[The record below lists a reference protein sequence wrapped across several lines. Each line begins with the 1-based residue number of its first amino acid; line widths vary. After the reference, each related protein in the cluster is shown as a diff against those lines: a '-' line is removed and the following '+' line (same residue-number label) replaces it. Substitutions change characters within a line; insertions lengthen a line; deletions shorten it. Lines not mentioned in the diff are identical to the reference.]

1 MIGRRYKIYLF
12 ISILCL
18 LITLAGVMVQEHLSF
33 VNHLTLSM
41 FFGLSIVMHF
51 FSMNEYYRYT
61 TIFNVEK
68 LFTRIILVGTFTL
81 GVIISEPVLPHL
93 GIHTFENPNTKQAI
107 DLAVIYAI
115 FVYFLFSLMLYRKL
129 IFHRKDNMVIRQWG
143 LFMIILMLA
152 VFAMIEHFRLPSIVW
167 RVIFVA
173 GCLVFAPLVF
183 RIKWITELKVR
194 AKWLSVFFLLTIN
207 LISLAAIQ
215 KMMGMGII
223 AGGLLSSFECNA
235 FLLLLSGSSIAYGTL
250 SMFALLFNLPIS
262 SVIEEQNTEIRS
274 YQEMSQALQSKESK
288 EQIFE
293 RLFNICHQ
301 NTQSNAGWLML
312 QNERVPQTVHTSNI
326 YQEQIELINAK
337 IGYHDLLQGKNNENP
352 YYYFPDLIKA
362 KVFTD
367 KQSLFQ
373 SLIIFP
379 IFDKNERLLATISLV
394 KPFPDGFDEY
404 MINMVRGYIDQSKL
418 AFENIQLLQE
428 TIESA
433 RYREE
438 LQIAQKVQADLMP
451 QTFPESEYFEIAV
464 FHESAKE
471 VGGDYYDYN
480 QRKKDSLAIVIGD
493 VSGKGTS
500 AAFHMAQM
508 KGIFQSLIQV
518 SITPS
523 HFLTMA
529 NRAISNCLEKKRFI
543 TLFYIM
549 LDFSAGK
556 LEYSRAGHCPMLYF
570 DMDRETVEYL
580 AGDGMGLGIIR
591 NDSYRNFIE
600 VKQRKMTEG
609 DVIVLYTDGLVEG
622 RSSNE
627 NEQFGY
633 QRLKQCLKENHQ
645 KNAEAIKNAILH
657 NFKEFT
663 DSGLHKDDTALLV
676 LKVKNLAD

>member
-1 MIGRRYKIYLF
+1 MIAKRYKIYLL
-12 ISILCL
+12 ISIVCFL
-18 LITLAGVMVQEHLSF
+18 LTLVGVLVQEHFLL
-33 VNHLTLSM
+33 VNPLTIGALY
-41 FFGLSIVMHF
+41 GVSIVMHF
-51 FSMNEYYRYT
+51 FSMNEYYKYA

-68 LFTRIILVGTFTL
+68 LFTRIILVGMVSL
-81 GVIISEPVLPHL
+81 GIIISEPALPYL
-93 GIHTFENPNTKQAI
+93 GIAKLDDTKSVQIMDLVVLTAAI
-107 DLAVIYAI
+107 
-115 FVYFLFSLMLYRKL
+115 VYFLVSIMLYRKL
-129 IFHRKDNMVIRQWG
+129 IFHRRDNTVIRQWG
-143 LFMIILMLA
+143 LFMIVLMLA
-152 VFAMIEHFRLPSIVW
+152 LISMIEHLHLPEIIW
-167 RVIFVA
+167 KVILIA
-173 GCLVFAPLVF
+173 GSLVFFPLVF
-183 RIKWITELKVR
+183 RIKWIAELKIRV
-194 AKWLSVFFLLTIN
+194 KLLSVFFLLTIN
-207 LISLAAIQ
+207 LMSIAIIQ
-215 KMMGMGII
+215 KLMGMGTI
-223 AGGLLSSFECNA
+223 AEGLINPFYSNA
-235 FLLLLSGSSIAYGTL
+235 FILLLTGSATAYGLL
-250 SMFALLFNLPIS
+250 SMFAVLFNIPIS

-274 YQEMSQALQSKESK
+274 YQEMGQALQNRESEEK
-288 EQIFE
+288 IFE
-293 RLFNICHQ
+293 RLFNICYQ
-301 NTQSNAGWLML
+301 NTQSNAGWLIL
-312 QNERVPQTVHTSNI
+312 QNETVPQTVHTSNI

-337 IGYHDLLQGKNNENP
+337 IGFQDLLQSKSDEKS
-352 YYYFPDLIKA
+352 YYHFPDLIKA

-379 IFDKNERLLATISLV
+379 IFDKNERLLATISLI

-433 RYREE
+433 RYKEE

-451 QTFPESEYFEIAV
+451 QTFPESKYFEIAA

-471 VGGDYYDYN
+471 VGGDYYDFN
-480 QRKKDSLAIVIGD
+480 QRKKDMLAIVIGD

-518 SITPS
+518 SITPN

-549 LDFSAGK
+549 LNFAERK

-570 DMDRETVEYL
+570 DKDRETVEYL
-580 AGDGMGLGIIR
+580 TGDGMGLGIIR
-591 NDSYRNFIE
+591 NDSYRNFID
-600 VKQRKMTEG
+600 VKERILNEG

-627 NEQFGY
+627 NEQYGY
-633 QRLKQCLKENHQ
+633 KRLKKCLEDNHE
-645 KNAEAIKNAILH
+645 KNAEAIKNAILQD
-657 NFKEFT
+657 FQGFT
-663 DSGLHKDDTALLV
+663 DSELHKDDTALLV
-676 LKVKNLAD
+676 LKVKNLD

>member
-12 ISILCL
+12 ISILCFVL
-18 LITLAGVMVQEHLSF
+18 TIAGLMAKDYLPF
-33 VNHLTLSM
+33 INHLTLSAL
-41 FFGLSIVMHF
+41 FGLSIVTHF

-68 LFTRIILVGTFTL
+68 LFTRIIMVGIVAL
-81 GVIISEPVLPHL
+81 GGIVAEPLFPYI
-93 GIHTFENPNTKQAI
+93 GIGALTSVESQAM
-107 DLAVIYAI
+107 DLTVVYII
-115 FVYFLFSLMLYRKL
+115 FVYFLFSIMLYRKL
-129 IFHRKDNMVIRQWG
+129 IFHRRDNMVIRQWS
-143 LFMIILMLA
+143 LFMLILMFA
-152 VFAMIEHFRLPSIVW
+152 VIAMIEYLSLPDIVW
-167 RVIFVA
+167 KVIFVA
-173 GCLVFAPLVF
+173 GALVFFPLVF
-183 RIKWITELKVR
+183 RLKWITELKMRV
-194 AKWLSVFFLLTIN
+194 KWLSVFFLLTIN
-207 LISLAAIQ
+207 LISIAAIQ
-215 KMMGMGII
+215 KMMGMGNI
-223 AGGLLSSFECNA
+223 ADGLISPFACNA
-235 FLLLLSGSSIAYGTL
+235 FLLLLSGSATSYGIL
-250 SMFALLFNLPIS
+250 SMLALLFNLPIS

-274 YQEMSQALQSKESK
+274 YQEMSQALQNRESEDK
-288 EQIFE
+288 IFE
-293 RLFNICHQ
+293 RLFNICYQ

-312 QNERVPQTVHTSNI
+312 QNESIPQTVHTSNI

-337 IGYHDLLQGKNNENP
+337 IGFHDLLQGKNDENP

-367 KQSLFQ
+367 SQSLFQ
-373 SLIIFP
+373 SLIIVP
-379 IFDKNERLLATISLV
+379 IFDKNEQLLATISLV

-404 MINMVRGYIDQSKL
+404 MINMIRGYTDQSKL
-418 AFENIQLLQE
+418 AFENTQLLKE

-433 RYREE
+433 RYKEE

-451 QTFPESEYFEIAV
+451 QTFPESKYFEIAA

-480 QRKKDSLAIVIGD
+480 QRKEDQLAIVIGD

-518 SITPS
+518 SITPN

-549 LDFSAGK
+549 LNFAERK

-570 DMDRETVEYL
+570 DKDRETVEYL
-580 AGDGMGLGIIR
+580 AGEGMGLGIIR
-591 NDSYRNFIE
+591 SDSYRNFID
-600 VKQRKMTEG
+600 VKQRNLNEG

-627 NEQFGY
+627 NEQYGY
-633 QRLKQCLKENHQ
+633 KRLKQCLEKHHD
-645 KNAEAIKNAILH
+645 KSADAIKNAILTD
-657 NFKEFT
+657 FKGFT
-663 DSGLHKDDTALLV
+663 DSELHKDDTALLV
-676 LKVKNLAD
+676 LKIKRLD

>member
-1 MIGRRYKIYLF
+1 MIAKRYKIYLF
-12 ISILCL
+12 ISIICFL
-18 LITLAGVMVQEHLSF
+18 LTLVGVSVQEHLWF
-33 VNHLTLSM
+33 VNPLTLGGL
-41 FFGLSIVMHF
+41 FGISILTHF
-51 FSMNEYYRYT
+51 LSMNEYYRYA
-61 TIFNVEK
+61 TIFNVER
-68 LFTRIILVGTFTL
+68 LFTRIIIVGMVSL
-81 GVIISEPVLPHL
+81 GLIISEPLLLYFGV
-93 GIHTFENPNTKQAI
+93 FELENTKSSQVI
-107 DLAVIYAI
+107 DLVVIGAT
-115 FVYFLFSLMLYRKL
+115 FVYFLVSIMLYRKL

-143 LFMIILMLA
+143 LFIIILMLSA
-152 VFAMIEHFRLPSIVW
+152 IAMIEHLHLPEIVW
-167 RVIFVA
+167 KVMVIA
-173 GCLVFAPLVF
+173 GFLVFFPLLF
-183 RIKWITELKVR
+183 RIKWIADLKMRV
-194 AKWLSVFFLLTIN
+194 KWLSVFFLLTIN
-207 LISLAAIQ
+207 LISLAVIQ
-215 KMMGMGII
+215 KMIGMGSI
-223 AGGLLSSFECNA
+223 ADGLISPFYCNP
-235 FLLLLSGSSIAYGTL
+235 FLLLLSGSATAYGLL
-250 SMFALLFNLPIS
+250 SMFALVFNLPIS

-274 YQEMSQALQSKESK
+274 YQEMSQALQNRESE

-293 RLFNICHQ
+293 RLFNICYK

-312 QNERVPQTVHTSNI
+312 QYETVPQTVHTSNI

-337 IGYHDLLQGKNNENP
+337 IGFHDLLQAKSDEKP

-379 IFDKNERLLATISLV
+379 IFDKNEQLLATISLV
-394 KPFPDGFDEY
+394 KPFPEGFDEY

-433 RYREE
+433 RYKEE

-451 QTFPESEYFEIAV
+451 QNFPESDYFEIAV

-471 VGGDYYDYN
+471 VGGDYYDFN
-480 QRKKDSLAIVIGD
+480 QRKKDQLAIVIGD

-508 KGIFQSLIQV
+508 KGIFQSLIQI
-518 SITPS
+518 SITPN

-549 LDFSAGK
+549 LNFSERK
-556 LEYSRAGHCPMLYF
+556 FQYSRAGHCPMLYF
-570 DMDRETVEYL
+570 DFNTQSVDYL
-580 AGDGMGLGIIR
+580 AGEGMGLGIIR

-600 VKQRKMTEG
+600 VKERVLNEG

-622 RSSNE
+622 RSSDE
-627 NEQFGY
+627 NEQYGY
-633 QRLKQCLKENHQ
+633 QRLKKCVEVHNQRS
-645 KNAEAIKNAILH
+645 AEAIKNAIL
-657 NFKEFT
+657 NDFKGFT
-663 DSGLHKDDTALLV
+663 DSGLHKDDTAVLV
-676 LKVKNLAD
+676 LKVKNLD

>member
-12 ISILCL
+12 ISILCFVL
-18 LITLAGVMVQEHLSF
+18 TIAGLMAEDYLPF
-33 VNHLTLSM
+33 MNHLILSAL
-41 FFGLSIVMHF
+41 FGLSIVTHF
-51 FSMNEYYRYT
+51 FSMNEYYRHT

-68 LFTRIILVGTFTL
+68 LFTRIILVGIVAL
-81 GVIISEPVLPHL
+81 GGIVAEPLFPYI
-93 GIHTFENPNTKQAI
+93 GIGNLTGIESQAM
-107 DLAVIYAI
+107 DLAVVYII
-115 FVYFLFSLMLYRKL
+115 FVYFLFSIMLYRKL
-129 IFHRKDNMVIRQWG
+129 IFHRRDNMVIRQWG
-143 LFMIILMLA
+143 LFMLILMFA
-152 VFAMIEHFRLPSIVW
+152 VIAMIEYLSLPDIVW
-167 RVIFVA
+167 KVIFVTGA
-173 GCLVFAPLVF
+173 LVFFPLVF
-183 RIKWITELKVR
+183 RIKWITELKMRV
-194 AKWLSVFFLLTIN
+194 KWLSVFFLLTIN
-207 LISLAAIQ
+207 LISIAAIQ
-215 KMMGMGII
+215 KLMGMGNI
-223 AGGLLSSFECNA
+223 ADGLISPFACNA
-235 FLLLLSGSSIAYGTL
+235 FLLLLSGSATSYGIL
-250 SMFALLFNLPIS
+250 SMLALLFNLPIS

-274 YQEMSQALQSKESK
+274 YQEMSQALQNRESVD
-288 EQIFE
+288 QIFE
-293 RLFNICHQ
+293 RLFNICYQ

-312 QNERVPQTVHTSNI
+312 QNESIPQTVHTSNI

-337 IGYHDLLQGKNNENP
+337 IGFHDLLQTKNDENP

-367 KQSLFQ
+367 SQSLFQ
-373 SLIIFP
+373 SLIIVP
-379 IFDKNERLLATISLV
+379 IFDKNEQLLATISLV

-404 MINMVRGYIDQSKL
+404 MINMIRGYTDQSKL
-418 AFENIQLLQE
+418 AFENTQLLKE

-433 RYREE
+433 RYKEE

-451 QTFPESEYFEIAV
+451 QTFPESKYFEIAA

-480 QRKKDSLAIVIGD
+480 QRKNDQLAIVIGD

-518 SITPS
+518 SITPN

-549 LDFSAGK
+549 LNFEERK

-570 DMDRETVEYL
+570 DKDRETVEYL
-580 AGDGMGLGIIR
+580 AGEGMGLGIIR
-591 NDSYRNFIE
+591 NDSYRNFID
-600 VKQRKMTEG
+600 VKERNLNEG

-627 NEQFGY
+627 NEQYGY
-633 QRLKQCLKENHQ
+633 VRLKECLEGNHS
-645 KNAEAIKNAILH
+645 KNAEAIKNAILDD
-657 NFKEFT
+657 FKEFT
-663 DSGLHKDDTALLV
+663 DSGLNQDDTALLV
-676 LKVKNLAD
+676 LKIKRLD

>member
-1 MIGRRYKIYLF
+1 MIAKRYKIYLF
-12 ISILCL
+12 ISIICFL
-18 LITLAGVMVQEHLSF
+18 LTLIGVMVEEDLAF
-33 VNHLTLSM
+33 VNPMVLGI
-41 FFGLSIVMHF
+41 FFGLTIVSHF
-51 FSMNEYYRYT
+51 FSMHEYYKYA

-68 LFTRIILVGTFTL
+68 LFTRIIIVGMVAL
-81 GVIISEPVLPHL
+81 GLIISEPLFPYL
-93 GIHTFENPNTKQAI
+93 GIQHLAEAQYGKAM
-107 DLAVIYAI
+107 DLVVIGAA
-115 FVYFLFSLMLYRKL
+115 FVYFLVSIMLYRKL
-129 IFHRKDNMVIRQWG
+129 IFHRRDNMVIRQWG
-143 LFMIILMLA
+143 LFMIILMIA
-152 VFAMIEHFRLPSIVW
+152 AIAMIEHLHLPEIVW
-167 RVIFVA
+167 KVIFVA
-173 GCLVFAPLVF
+173 GFLVFFPLVF
-183 RIKWITELKVR
+183 RIKWIADLKMRV
-194 AKWLSVFFLLTIN
+194 KWLSVFFLLTIN
-207 LISLAAIQ
+207 LISLAVIQ
-215 KMMGMGII
+215 KMMGMGTIAEGII
-223 AGGLLSSFECNA
+223 SPFYCNP
-235 FLLLLSGSSIAYGTL
+235 FLLLLSGSATAYGVL
-250 SMFALLFNLPIS
+250 SMLALLFNLPIS

-274 YQEMSQALQSKESK
+274 YQEMSQALQNKESEEK
-288 EQIFE
+288 IFE
-293 RLFNICHQ
+293 RLFNICFQ

-312 QNERVPQTVHTSNI
+312 QNENIPQTVHTSNI

-337 IGYHDLLQGKNNENP
+337 IGFYDLLQVSSNEKP
-352 YYYFPDLIKA
+352 YHYFPDLIKA

-379 IFDKNERLLATISLV
+379 IFDKNEQLLATISLI
-394 KPFPDGFDEY
+394 KPFAEGFDEY

-433 RYREE
+433 RYKEE

-451 QTFPESEYFEIAV
+451 QKFPESEYFEIGV

-480 QRKKDSLAIVIGD
+480 QRKKDQLAIVIGD

-518 SITPS
+518 SITAN

-549 LDFSAGK
+549 LNFDERKFQ
-556 LEYSRAGHCPMLYF
+556 YSRAGHCPMLYF
-570 DMDRETVEYL
+570 DINTQRVDYL
-580 AGDGMGLGIIR
+580 EGDGMGLGIIR

-600 VKQRKMTEG
+600 VKERILNEG
-609 DVIVLYTDGLVEG
+609 DVLVLYTDGLVEG

-627 NEQFGY
+627 NEQYGY
-633 QRLKQCLKENHQ
+633 HRLKKCLEVNSERS
-645 KNAEAIKNAILH
+645 AEGIKNAIVED
-657 NFKEFT
+657 FKGFT
-663 DSGLHKDDTALLV
+663 DSELHKDDTAILV
-676 LKVKNLAD
+676 LKIKSLD